1 MIATD
6 KTTILEI
13 KAIIALH
20 SDFKFDK
27 VSPAIKATG
36 HLTKRM
42 LHVQPLPC
50 KTILDTTQATISW
63 KTRDQNDVRRYPHT
77 QRLIENVRGS
87 RRCALRTFQ
96 NSSTASSLYITLLKH
111 MKMFYII
118 LEITF
123 SSFN

>member
-77 QRLIENVRGS
+77 QRLIRERKSTMCTENFPEFFHSLQSLYHAFKTHENVLHNFGNNVQ
-87 RRCALRTFQ
+87 F
-96 NSSTASSLYITLLKH
+96 
-111 MKMFYII
+111 F
-118 LEITF
+118 
-123 SSFN
+123 